1 MTSTSRRYAK
11 PGKGGMRRTKIFV
24 YKHDAGN
31 IVGHQASH
39 SLAASHEPSPG
50 PSQGHQVPTP
60 STRLAHTLEAIPHP
74 SEQGQSNKGDAPTA
88 LPATRHAPHPHG
100 FRLPGR
106 SRIQGTARMPPK
118 PPLPCRTPKRSA
130 PRWRMQCAAMAD
142 AVRCVGGCSAPRWRM
157 HCAAL
162 ADALRCVLVVNCR
175 ASVRGGGPSK
185 REAFHARLR
194 QALHAP
200 RPPAPVTCT
209 SPMAPPR
216 PQPSSCR
223 PRQPARQ
230 PRRADKAGG
239 AHTRNSGWG

>member
-11 PGKGGMRRTKIFV
+11 PGKGGTRRTKIFV

-50 PSQGHQVPTP
+50 PSQGHQMPIP
-60 STRLAHTLEAIPHP
+60 STRLAHTQEAIPHP
-74 SEQGQSNKGDAPTA
+74 CEQGQSNKGDAPTA
-88 LPATRHAPHPHG
+88 LPPHVTLPIPGGATCPGEAAFKARPGCHPSPPS
-100 FRLPGR
+100 LPY
-106 SRIQGTARMPPK
+106 PK
-118 PPLPCRTPKRSA
+118 TQR
-130 PRWRMQCAAMAD
+130 AAMAD
-142 AVRCVGGCSAPRWRM
+142 AARCDGGCSAPRWRM
-157 HCAAL
+157 QRAAL

-200 RPPAPVTCT
+200 RTPAPVTCT

-223 PRQPARQ
+223 PRRPTRQ

>member
-60 STRLAHTLEAIPHP
+60 STRLAHTQEAIPHP

-118 PPLPCRTPKRSA
+118 PPPSLPYPKT
-130 PRWRMQCAAMAD
+130 QCAAMAD
-142 AVRCVGGCSAPRWRM
+142 AV
-157 HCAAL
+157 
-162 ADALRCVLVVNCR
+162 RCVLVVNCR